1 MTQALDCRAVSRLIS
16 QGLDDALPAPAR
28 ARLRYHFVICRSCRR
43 VKEQME
49 FLRVAVKRLDK
60 DPRTVS

>member
-1 MTQALDCRAVSRLIS
+1 MTQGLDCRETSRLIS
-16 QGLDDALPAPAR
+16 QGLDDAMPPPVR
-28 ARLRYHFVICRSCRR
+28 ARLRDHFVICRSCRT
-43 VKEQME
+43 VKAQME